1 MLNLPIEALPPKD
14 IVKQQ
19 WTNESAGEFWARVI
33 LKEYRL
39 VIHKD
44 DDLIRVF
51 WPAPFKWTY
60 NSALWRLLLY
70 VSLLDFF
77 RPPTRMLK
85 VTTTFK
91 T

>member
-1 MLNLPIEALPPKD
+1 MLNLPIEASPPKD

-51 WPAPFKWTY
+51 
-60 NSALWRLLLY
+60 
-70 VSLLDFF
+70 
-77 RPPTRMLK
+77 
-85 VTTTFK
+85 
-91 T
+91 